1 MRLFLIM
8 LSFSLTACATYPVS
22 VQQAGSVQ
30 SSRML
35 APAQAFTEAPYT
47 GRLAITRD
55 GGFMGSACLIRVF
68 IDAKPV
74 VDLAPAERI
83 ELFVPLGEH
92 VVSASSTEYYC
103 GGGVSETA
111 VMITAERR
119 KVLRIAA
126 GQSGDIHI
134 QPSAF

>member
-1 MRLFLIM
+1 MRGFLVMRLFPPP
-8 LSFSLTACATYPVS
+8 ACAPNPVNFK
-22 VQQAGSVQ
+22 QPNPVQ

-47 GRLAITRD
+47 GKLAITRD

-103 GGGVSETA
+103 G
-111 VMITAERR
+111 
-119 KVLRIAA
+119 
-126 GQSGDIHI
+126 
-134 QPSAF
+134 

>member
-1 MRLFLIM
+1 MCRQRSKSLGGYMRRILVMVL
-8 LSFSLTACATYPVS
+8 FSLTACATYPVNL
-22 VQQAGSVQ
+22 QQANPVQ

-47 GRLAITRD
+47 GKLAITRD

-92 VVSASSTEYYC
+92 VVSAS
-103 GGGVSETA
+103 
-111 VMITAERR
+111 
-119 KVLRIAA
+119 
-126 GQSGDIHI
+126 
-134 QPSAF
+134 